1 MTGPSSAIRTP
12 DQKLRVFISST
23 LKELAPERKSART
36 AVERLRLAPV
46 MFELGARPHPPRD
59 LYRAYLEQ
67 SDIFVGIYGERYG
80 WVAPSETVSG
90 LEDEFNL
97 SGALPKLI
105 YIRETGTEREPRLAE
120 LLDRIR
126 TDDTASFKYFSDA
139 DALSGLIE
147 ADLATLLAER
157 FAAGA
162 APAAPAPIA
171 EADEAL
177 STFPAPVT
185 ELIGRSREVA
195 GLKRILARD
204 AVRLVTVTGPGGMG
218 KTRLAIDVGEDLA
231 GQYPGGVYFV
241 DLAPVLDAAGVAT
254 AMAQTIGVRNTGDGP
269 VEDKL
274 VVALRGRRVL
284 LVLDNFEQVLPA
296 AAVVTRLLAALPDL
310 NVLVTSRVLLRVNG
324 EHNFELGPLA
334 QPRPNGDRR
343 PGSVSLDAALG
354 SPAVTLFVERARAVR
369 PDFELTEA
377 NVDAVVR
384 ICAAVDGVPLALEL
398 AAARIRLL
406 SPELMLAR
414 LDRRLPLLS
423 GGMTDL
429 PARQQT
435 LRRTIEWSTQLL
447 GDAERRLLARLGIF
461 VGGFTLEAVESICT
475 DDDSDVLSMLG
486 VLVDSSLVRQEER
499 PRQTYFTILATVR
512 EYALEQLEASG
523 TVDDLRRAHAGYY
536 ARVAA
541 NADRLLDG
549 EQQGEWMARL
559 VDDRD
564 NLRAAERYYLDV
576 GDWESATAFAWSLY
590 LYWWIGGHLGE
601 VRGWMEEVLAA
612 DAALSPAA
620 RARALYFTGAIRFW
634 QDPVDGITQT
644 LTESA
649 ELFGQEGLPRAQA
662 LTLVSVALTA
672 LGRGDADAA
681 EPVLETSV
689 HLFRGAGDRW
699 GEAMALVSLGLAAI
713 LQQKLPSALNRF
725 EESLALTLRQ
735 KDQLGAA
742 IALHHCGWA
751 HLLLGDAEA
760 ATGLFE
766 DALVLS
772 RDLGHDEG
780 VAYGLEALTAIAAQ
794 SGDVARAG
802 RLFGASQAVREHS
815 GLHNAPSISFHRAW
829 VGPLQSGPVA
839 EEFAGGAEEGRR
851 LGVRAAVS
859 YALPPAKGG
868 DLDLFGELLDAAGDG
883 SGASAGTSGAS
894 GDTE

>member
-1 MTGPSSAIRTP
+1 MTGLSSAIRTP

-23 LKELAPERKSART
+23 LRELAAERKSART
-36 AVERLRLAPV
+36 AVERLHLAPV

-67 SDIFVGIYGERYG
+67 SNIFVGIYGDRYG
-80 WVAPSETVSG
+80 WVAPGESVSG
-90 LEDEFNL
+90 LEDEFTL

-105 YIRETGTEREPRLAE
+105 YIRETEGEREPRLTE

-126 TDDTASFKYFSDA
+126 TDDTASFKYFPDA
-139 DALSGLIE
+139 DALTGLLE
-147 ADLATLLAER
+147 ADLAILLAER
-157 FAAGA
+157 FAASA
-162 APAAPAPIA
+162 AAAPAPAAP
-171 EADEAL
+171 ADEAL
-177 STFPAPVT
+177 STFPSPVT

-195 GLKRILARD
+195 GLKRTLARE

-231 GQYPGGVYFV
+231 LEYPDGVYFV
-241 DLAPVLDAAGVAT
+241 DLAPVQDPANVAT
-254 AMAQTIGVRNTGDGP
+254 AIAQTLGVRNTGDGP

-274 VVALRGRRVL
+274 VIALRNRRVL

-296 AAVVTRLLAALPDL
+296 GSVVTRLLAALPGL
-310 NVLVTSRVLLRVNG
+310 NVLVTSRALLRVNG
-324 EHNFELGPLA
+324 EHNCELGPLA
-334 QPRPNGDRR
+334 QPHTNGDDR
-343 PGSVSLDAALG
+343 PGSVPLTAARR
-354 SPAVTLFVERARAVR
+354 SPAVTLFVERSRAVR
-369 PDFELTEA
+369 PDFELTAA
-377 NVDAVVR
+377 NVEAVVR
-384 ICAAVDGVPLALEL
+384 ICAALDGVPLALEL

-406 SPELMLAR
+406 SPDLMLAR

-447 GDAERRLLARLGIF
+447 GDEEHRLLARLGVF
-461 VGGFTLEAVESICT
+461 VGGFTLEAVESICAG
-475 DDDSDVLSMLG
+475 DGPDVLSMLG

-499 PRQTYFTILATVR
+499 PRQTYFTMLATVR

-523 TVDDLRRAHAGYY
+523 TLDDLRRAHAAHYL
-536 ARVAA
+536 RVAA

-549 EQQGEWMARL
+549 EQQVEWMSRL
-559 VDDRD
+559 VDDRE
-564 NLRAAERYYLDV
+564 NLRAAERFYLDT
-576 GDWESATAFAWSLY
+576 GDWESATVFAWSLY

-612 DAALSPAA
+612 DAPLSPAA

-649 ELFGQEGLPRAQA
+649 ELFAQEGLPRAQA
-662 LTLVSVALTA
+662 LTLVSVALAA
-672 LGRGDADAA
+672 LERGDAGEA
-681 EPVLETSV
+681 ESVLETSV
-689 HLFRGAGDRW
+689 HLFRGADDRW
-699 GEAMALVSLGLAAI
+699 GEAMALVSLGLAAV
-713 LQQKLPSALNRF
+713 LQQKLTSALNRF

-735 KDQLGAA
+735 KDKLGAA

-751 HLLLGDAEA
+751 HLLLGDVPA
-760 ATGLFE
+760 ATAQFE

-780 VAYGLEALTAIAAQ
+780 VAYGLEAMTAVAAQ
-794 SGDVARAG
+794 AGDVLRAG
-802 RLFGASQAVREHS
+802 RLFGASQSVREQS

-829 VGPLQSGPVA
+829 VGPLQGGPLGA
-839 EEFAGGAEEGRR
+839 QFATGVGEGRH
-851 LGVRAAVS
+851 LGVRAAVA
-859 YALPPAKGG
+859 YALPPVKGG
-868 DLDLFGELLDAAGDG
+868 AVDLFGEGL
-883 SGASAGTSGAS
+883 SAS

>member
-1 MTGPSSAIRTP
+1 MTGPSSPIRTP

-36 AVERLRLAPV
+36 AVERLHLAPV

-67 SDIFVGIYGERYG
+67 SNIFVGIYGDRYG
-80 WVAPSETVSG
+80 WVAPTETVSG

-105 YIRETGTEREPRLAE
+105 YIRESDGDREPRLNE

-126 TDDTASFKYFSDA
+126 TDDTASFKYFSDP
-139 DALSGLIE
+139 DALTGLLE
-147 ADLATLLAER
+147 ADLAILLAER
-157 FAAGA
+157 FAASA
-162 APAAPAPIA
+162 LPARPDPDGTV
-171 EADEAL
+171 EEVL
-177 STFPAPVT
+177 NTFPSPVT
-185 ELIGRSREVA
+185 ELIGRQREVA
-195 GLKRILARD
+195 SLKRTLARP

-231 GQYPGGVYFV
+231 AQYPDGVYFV
-241 DLAPVLDAAGVAT
+241 DLAPVQDPANVST
-254 AMAQTIGVRNTGDGP
+254 AIAQTLGVRNTGDGP

-274 VVALRGRRVL
+274 VIALRNRRVL

-310 NVLVTSRVLLRVNG
+310 NVLVTSRALLRVNG

-334 QPRPNGDRR
+334 QPHHNGDDR
-343 PGSVSLDAALG
+343 PGAGTLDTARK
-354 SPAVTLFVERARAVR
+354 SPAVTLFVERSRAVR
-369 PDFELTEA
+369 PDFELTDQ
-377 NVDAVVR
+377 NVSAVVR
-384 ICAAVDGVPLALEL
+384 ICAALDGVPLALEL

-447 GDAERRLLARLGIF
+447 GEDERRLLSRLGVF
-461 VGGFTLEAVESICT
+461 VGGFTLEAVESVCAG
-475 DDDSDVLSMLG
+475 DDTDVLSMLG

-523 TVDDLRRAHAGYY
+523 SLADLRRAHADYY

-541 NADRLLDG
+541 HADRMLDG
-549 EQQGEWMARL
+549 EQQVEWMSRL

-564 NLRAAERYYLDV
+564 NLRAAERFFLDTE
-576 GDWESATAFAWSLY
+576 DWENATAFAWSLY

-634 QDPVDGITQT
+634 QDPVEGITQT

-649 ELFGQEGLPRAQA
+649 ALFDQEGLPRERA
-662 LTLVSVALTA
+662 LTLVSVALA
-672 LGRGDADAA
+672 AMERGDAEDAEA
-681 EPVLETSV
+681 VLETSV
-689 HLFRGAGDRW
+689 HLFRGAEDRW
-699 GEAMALVSLGLAAI
+699 GEAMALVSLGLAAT
-713 LQQKLPSALNRF
+713 LRQKLTSALNRF

-735 KDQLGAA
+735 KDKLGSA

-751 HLLLGDAEA
+751 HLLLGDVEV
-760 ATGLFE
+760 ATAQFE

-772 RDLGHDEG
+772 RDLGHNEG
-780 VAYGLEALTAIAAQ
+780 VAYGLEAMTAVAAQ
-794 SGDVARAG
+794 TADVVRAG
-802 RLFGASQAVREHS
+802 RLFGASQAVREQS
-815 GLHNAPSISFHRAW
+815 GLHNAPSISFHRSW
-829 VGPLQSGPVA
+829 VGPLQSGPLAGEFAAAVA
-839 EEFAGGAEEGRR
+839 EGRH

-859 YALPPAKGG
+859 YALPPVKGG
-868 DLDLFGELLDAAGDG
+868 AVDLLGERL
-883 SGASAGTSGAS
+883 GASADVSTAS

>member
-23 LKELAPERKSART
+23 LKELAAERRGART
-36 AVERLRLAPV
+36 AVERLHLAPV

-67 SDIFVGIYGERYG
+67 SNIFVGIYGERYG
-80 WVAPSETVSG
+80 WVAPAETVSG

-105 YIRETGTEREPRLAE
+105 YIRETDAEREPRLTE

-126 TDDTASFKYFSDA
+126 TDDTASFKYFTDA
-139 DALSGLIE
+139 DALAGLLE

-157 FAAGA
+157 FAAGTV
-162 APAAPAPIA
+162 PAASGPAA
-171 EADEAL
+171 AADEAL
-177 STFPAPVT
+177 NTFPSPVT
-185 ELIGRSREVA
+185 ELIGRSKEVA
-195 GLKRILARD
+195 GLTGTLARD

-218 KTRLAIDVGEDLA
+218 KTRLAIDVAEDLA
-231 GQYPGGVYFV
+231 PQYPGGVYFV
-241 DLAPVLDAAGVAT
+241 DLAPVLDAANVAT
-254 AMAQTIGVRNTGDGP
+254 AIAQALGVRNTGDGP

-274 VVALRGRRVL
+274 VVALRNRRVL

-296 AAVVTRLLAALPDL
+296 RAVVTRLLAALPEL
-310 NVLVTSRVLLRVNG
+310 NVLVTSRALLRVNG

-334 QPRPNGDRR
+334 QPKHSGRDR
-343 PGSVSLDAALG
+343 PGVVTLDVARR
-354 SPAVTLFVERARAVR
+354 SPAVTLFLERSRAVR
-369 PDFELTEA
+369 PDFELTDT

-384 ICAAVDGVPLALEL
+384 ICAALDGVPLALEL

-406 SPELMLAR
+406 SPERMLAR

-435 LRRTIEWSTQLL
+435 LRSTIEWSTQLL
-447 GDAERRLLARLGIF
+447 DDAERRLLARLGVF
-461 VGGFTLEAVESICT
+461 VGGFTLEAVEIICA
-475 DDDSDVLSMLG
+475 DEDADMLNMLG

-499 PRQTYFTILATVR
+499 PLQTYFTILATVR

-523 TVDDLRRAHAGYY
+523 ALDEMRRAHAGYY
-536 ARVAA
+536 ARVAVT
-541 NADRLLDG
+541 ADRLLDG

-564 NLRAAERYYLDV
+564 NLRAAERFYLDA

-601 VRGWMEEVLAA
+601 VRGWMEELLATGA
-612 DAALSPAA
+612 ELSPAA

-634 QDPVDGITQT
+634 QDPVVGIEQT

-649 ELFGQEGLPRAQA
+649 GLFAQEGLPRAQA
-662 LTLVSVALTA
+662 LTLVSVALA
-672 LGRGDADAA
+672 AMERGDAEEA
-681 EPVLETSV
+681 ESVLETSV
-689 HLFRGAGDRW
+689 HLFRGADDRW

-713 LQQKLPSALNRF
+713 LQQKLTSALNRF
-725 EESLALTLRQ
+725 EESLALTVRQ
-735 KDQLGAA
+735 KDQLGSA

-751 HLLLGDAEA
+751 HLLLGDVPA
-760 ATGLFE
+760 ATRQFE

-794 SGDVARAG
+794 AGDVERAG

-829 VGPLQSGPVA
+829 VGPLQSGPLA
-839 EEFAGGAEEGRR
+839 AEFAAGAEAGRQ
-851 LGVRAAVS
+851 LSVQTAVS
-859 YALPPAKGG
+859 YALPPVKGG
-868 DLDLFGELLDAAGDG
+868 AVDLFGER
-883 SGASAGTSGAS
+883 SGAAEDGRGASGVGSSAS

>member
-1 MTGPSSAIRTP
+1 MTGPSPAIRTP

-23 LKELAPERKSART
+23 LKELAAERKSART
-36 AVERLRLAPV
+36 AVERLHLAPV

-67 SDIFVGIYGERYG
+67 SNIFVGIYGDRYG
-80 WVAPSETVSG
+80 WVAPTETVSG

-97 SGALPKLI
+97 SGTLPKLI
-105 YIRETGTEREPRLAE
+105 YIRETAGEREPRLTE
-120 LLDRIR
+120 LLERIR
-126 TDDTASFKYFSDA
+126 TDDTASFKYFPDA
-139 DALSGLIE
+139 DALTGLLE

-157 FAAGA
+157 FAASALPAAPGP
-162 APAAPAPIA
+162 APAAEGART
-171 EADEAL
+171 
-177 STFPAPVT
+177 TFPSPVT
-185 ELIGRSREVA
+185 ELIGRAREVA
-195 GLKRILARD
+195 RLKQVLARQ

-231 GQYPGGVYFV
+231 GAYPDGVYFV
-241 DLAPVLDAAGVAT
+241 DLAPVLEPANVAT
-254 AMAQTIGVRNTGDGP
+254 AMAQTLGVRNTGDDP

-310 NVLVTSRVLLRVNG
+310 NVLVTSRALLRVNG

-334 QPRPNGDRR
+334 QPEPNGAFRAGTA
-343 PGSVSLDAALG
+343 PLDAARR
-354 SPAVTLFVERARAVR
+354 SPAVTLFVERSRAVR

-384 ICAAVDGVPLALEL
+384 ICAALDGVPLALEL

-435 LRRTIEWSTQLL
+435 LRSTIEWSTQLL
-447 GDAERRLLARLGIF
+447 GAAERRLLARLGVF
-461 VGGFTLEAVESICT
+461 MGGFTLEAVESICA
-475 DDDSDVLSMLG
+475 DGDADVLSMLG

-499 PRQTYFTILATVR
+499 PRQTYFTMLATVR
-512 EYALEQLEASG
+512 EYAVEQLEASG
-523 TVDDLRRAHAGYY
+523 TLDELRRAHAGYY

-549 EQQGEWMARL
+549 EQQGEWMSRL
-559 VDDRD
+559 IDDRE
-564 NLRAAERYYLDV
+564 NLRAAERFYLDT
-576 GDWESATAFAWSLY
+576 GDGESATAFAWSLY

-601 VRGWMEEVLAA
+601 VRGWMEELLATGTE
-612 DAALSPAA
+612 LSPAG

-634 QDPVDGITQT
+634 QDPVEGITRT

-649 ELFGQEGLPRAQA
+649 ELFGKEGLPRAQA
-662 LTLVSVALTA
+662 LTLVSVALAA
-672 LGRGDADAA
+672 LGRGDADEA
-681 EPVLETSV
+681 ESVLETSV
-689 HLFRGAGDRW
+689 HLFREAGDRW
-699 GEAMALVSLGLAAI
+699 GEAMALVSLGLTAI
-713 LQQKLPSALNRF
+713 LQQKLTSALNRF

-735 KDQLGAA
+735 KDKLGAA

-751 HLLLGDAEA
+751 HLLLGNVAA
-760 ATGLFE
+760 ATAQFE

-794 SGDVARAG
+794 SGNVVRAG

-829 VGPLQSGPVA
+829 VGPLQSGPLAGEFTEAA
-839 EEFAGGAEEGRR
+839 EAGRQ
-851 LGVRAAVS
+851 LGVPAAVA
-859 YALPPAKGG
+859 YALPPGKGG
-868 DLDLFGELLDAAGDG
+868 AVNMFGERLDASGESLAVPEDG
-883 SGASAGTSGAS
+883 SSAS